1 LTNLTMYDYNG
12 GMRNE
17 SNNNESNSMPTFITL
32 SYALKLVPVKM
43 FNEVMASKTRRLA
56 GGMLILTYDDR
67 STSWIM
73 LEA

>member
-1 LTNLTMYDYNG
+1 MYDYNG

-17 SNNNESNSMPTFITL
+17 SNNNESNSI